1 MNPLESSA
9 LGLSEL
15 LEKRFTLGDKAS
27 SILPPKGGTMNYPAL
42 ATLSGCVLLLASA
55 AAQTKPASWTTPSA
69 SEINAVY
76 PEVESLYFDFHRT
89 PELAMHEQQTARV
102 PPYFC
107 ALTWTPFRSQ
117 KKRGCRLPA
126 MSSLRAILE
135 RPSQLCMLAV
145 TISTCPVGSAPRSEE
160 H

>member
-89 PELAMHEQQTARV
+89 PELAMHEQQTAAKLADRV
-102 PPYFC
+102 KAMGYGWSVPVSCQRAFSC
-107 ALTWTPFRSQ
+107 FFT
-117 KKRGCRLPA
+117 RLGGV
-126 MSSLRAILE
+126 I
-135 RPSQLCMLAV
+135 
-145 TISTCPVGSAPRSEE
+145 II
-160 H
+160 

>member
-55 AAQTKPASWTTPSA
+55 AAQTKP
-69 SEINAVY
+69 V
-76 PEVESLYFDFHRT
+76 
-89 PELAMHEQQTARV
+89 
-102 PPYFC
+102 
-107 ALTWTPFRSQ
+107 
-117 KKRGCRLPA
+117 
-126 MSSLRAILE
+126 SSLPPLRQRNRHSYNFAGFGTHLSMIPILE
-135 RPSQLCMLAV
+135 RVRLRP
-145 TISTCPVGSAPRSEE
+145 PV
-160 H
+160 